1 MQHHVITGA
10 ASGIGF
16 ELARILL
23 ERGDSVLACDIQL
36 ASMDR
41 LRPHAAAPERLEIMQ
56 LDVRDPLQWDTALQT
71 AARLWPRIDTVMN
84 VAGVMHLGFI
94 AEIGPA
100 DVDSHLDINTK
111 GTIYGTQAAFR
122 AMRNQA
128 EAGRLGRGHIVN
140 IASLAGLS
148 PVPGASL
155 YSASKFAVR
164 GYSLSV
170 LHELRKHGIALTVV
184 CPDAAATPMLMP
196 FAHQPQAAL
205 IFTGFRLLQAEDV
218 ARAIVNRA
226 LKTRPAEF
234 TLPRHRGLLAKLA
247 GNWPALASLLL
258 DGMTRVG
265 LRRQA
270 RLP

>member
-1 MQHHVITGA
+1 MQHHIITGA

-23 ERGDSVLACDIQL
+23 ERGDSVLACDIHLQRME
-36 ASMDR
+36 S
-41 LRPHAAAPERLEIMQ
+41 LRAHAAAPERLGIIE
-56 LDVRDPLQWDTALQT
+56 LDVRDPRQWDSAVQT

-84 VAGVMHLGFI
+84 VAGIMRLGFI
-94 AEIGPA
+94 PEIAPA
-100 DVDSHLDINTK
+100 DVDLHLDVNTK

-122 AMRNQA
+122 VMRSQP
-128 EAGRLGRGHIVN
+128 EAKGLGRGHIIN

-170 LHELRKHGIALTVV
+170 LHELKKHGIALTVV

-218 ARAIVNRA
+218 ARAIVDRA
-226 LKTRPAEF
+226 LLKRPAEL
-234 TLPRHRGLLAKLA
+234 TLPRHRALLAKLA

-258 DGMTRVG
+258 DGMTRLG
-265 LRRQA
+265 LRRQS

>member
-16 ELARILL
+16 ELARMLL
-23 ERGDSVLACDIQL
+23 QRGDCVLACDIQ
-36 ASMDR
+36 SGPMEK
-41 LRPHAAAPERLEIMQ
+41 LRPFAAAPERLQILQ
-56 LDVRDPLQWDTALQT
+56 LDVREPGQWESIMQ
-71 AARLWPRIDTVMN
+71 AATRLWPRIDTVMN
-84 VAGVMHLGFI
+84 VAGVMRVDFLADI
-94 AEIGPA
+94 KNS
-100 DVDSHLDINTK
+100 DVDLHLDVNAK

-122 AMRNQA
+122 VMRNQPD
-128 EAGRLGRGHIVN
+128 ENGRGHIIN
-140 IASLAGLS
+140 IASLAALS

-170 LHELRKHGIALTVV
+170 VHELKKYGIALTVV

-205 IFTGFRLLQAEDV
+205 IFTGPRLLQAEDV
-218 ARAIVNRA
+218 ARAIVGRA
-226 LKTRPAEF
+226 MVKRPIEL
-234 TLPRHRGLLAKLA
+234 TLPRHRGMLAKLA
-247 GNWPALASLLL
+247 GTSPGLARLLL
-258 DGMTRVG
+258 NGMTRLG
-265 LRRQA
+265 LRRQS